1 MKPKITIVTATY
13 YRPDLLARCIT
24 AVQQSDFK
32 DYEHIIVSDHCPK
45 AHQVYNM
52 FKDDKR
58 IRFFENEAPH
68 IPNQGSRGQNLAIE
82 NSKSDIICYCNDDNI
97 VMPNHLGL
105 LYDNLSNGNNDVV
118 YLMTHEIRIGR
129 GNNMIQKIIARDFY
143 KDLDPENN
151 VKHDLLYS
159 NPRDMSNV
167 GHLKSVIE
175 RSGKWKIAS
184 ECPEGIEDTDF
195 LNRIDAVSVGRI
207 SNVPVYSNVYYVRNS
222 CFHRD
227 NVYHEKVKNLPKEQI
242 FVYPELLKASGV
254 LN

>member
-151 VKHDLLYS
+151 VKHDLLY
-159 NPRDMSNV
+159 
-167 GHLKSVIE
+167 
-175 RSGKWKIAS
+175 
-184 ECPEGIEDTDF
+184 
-195 LNRIDAVSVGRI
+195 
-207 SNVPVYSNVYYVRNS
+207 
-222 CFHRD
+222 
-227 NVYHEKVKNLPKEQI
+227 
-242 FVYPELLKASGV
+242 
-254 LN
+254 